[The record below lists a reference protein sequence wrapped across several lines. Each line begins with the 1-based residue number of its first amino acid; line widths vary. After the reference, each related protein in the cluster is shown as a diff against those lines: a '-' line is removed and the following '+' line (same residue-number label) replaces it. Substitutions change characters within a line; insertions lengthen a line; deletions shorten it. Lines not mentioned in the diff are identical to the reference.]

1 MKQQTSEGA
10 VSPVIGVILMVAIT
24 VILAATIGTFVL
36 GLGEGVDKNA
46 RAGIDA
52 EADDATNNITMS
64 VVTLDNSDY
73 VLIRGAEGLSV
84 YNSPASSVSDGDT
97 VDSSNGRKL
106 FLNRTG
112 TSVKLG
118 GTGSGTVTIVGVIGE
133 TPEDGIENGG
143 LTNEEPRGD
152 REQGLTETTIQRV
165 EYDFS

>member
-36 GLGEGVDKNA
+36 GLGEQVDNNA

-52 EADDATNNITMS
+52 DTDDATNNITLS
-64 VVTLDNSDY
+64 VVTLGNSDY
-73 VLIRGAEGLSV
+73 VLIRGAEGLTL
-84 YNSPASSVSDGDT
+84 YQSPAYSSPEA
-97 VDSSNGRKL
+97 VDSTGEGDKL
-106 FLNRTG
+106 YLNTTG

-118 GTGSGTVTIVGVIGE
+118 GTGSGTVTIVAVIGE

-143 LTNEEPRGD
+143 LTNNEPRGD
-152 REQGLTETTIQRV
+152 REQGLTETTVQRV

>member
-36 GLGEGVDKNA
+36 GLGEGVDNNA

-64 VVTLDNSDY
+64 LVTLGNSDY
-73 VLIRGAEGLSV
+73 VLIRGAEGLTLYQSPV
-84 YNSPASSVSDGDT
+84 YSSPEA
-97 VDSSNGRKL
+97 VDSTGEGDKL
-106 FLNRTG
+106 YLNTTG

-118 GTGSGTVTIVGVIGE
+118 GTGSATVTIVAVIGE
-133 TPEDGIENGG
+133 TPEDGIENGE
-143 LTNEEPRGD
+143 LTNNEPRGD
-152 REQGLTETTIQRV
+152 PEQGLTETTIQRV